1 VTVRVDLL
9 RCVVCEST
17 DVRPT
22 EMVESYQL
30 ARCGS
35 CGLEF
40 TANPSLEV
48 GAYDTTYRG
57 EGGVLADPTPYVG
70 PAVRLSLEA
79 RALWV
84 PPPYLTAAERWVLRR
99 MRDRLPPGAR
109 VVDIGCGTG
118 RFLRAAR
125 RAGFDA
131 VGIEPAPSIV
141 RLLRQLGFDARE
153 GALPNLGM
161 EDRTVVRGVTAFEVL
176 EHLPDP
182 VPALREIRRA
192 FPLAVVGVSVPSPFR
207 AGLERGIRGPSD
219 YPPNHYLRWT
229 PKSLRVAFERA
240 GFAEIEVALPKPLGR
255 EFMPGIGSLALRRR
269 RNRTQGAA
277 GAGAGVAPDMA
288 RFQTP
293 KVGRLAATLILT
305 MHWLAGS
312 LLSSL
317 GWTAARRAARRG
329 RTSASVALIAA
340 PPREAAKEGGP

>member
-1 VTVRVDLL
+1 MVNMDLL
-9 RCVVCEST
+9 RCVICETT

-22 EMVESYQL
+22 ETVGPYRL

-40 TANPSLEV
+40 TLNPSLRLE
-48 GAYDTTYRG
+48 AYNSSYRG
-57 EGGVLADPTPYVG
+57 EAGVLADATPYLS

-99 MRDRLPPGAR
+99 LRERLPPGTR

-125 RAGFDA
+125 RAGFEV
-131 VGIEPAPSIV
+131 VGIDPAPTIV
-141 RLLRQLGFDARE
+141 GVLQQLGFDVRE
-153 GALPNLGM
+153 GALPNLGL
-161 EDRTVVRGVTAFEVL
+161 EDRAVGGVTLFEVL

-182 VPALREIRRA
+182 VPALCELRRR
-192 FPLAVVGVSVPSPFR
+192 FPLAVVGVSVPSPLR

-229 PKSLRVAFERA
+229 PESLRLAFQRA
-240 GFAEIEVALPKPLGR
+240 GYAEVEIALPKPLGR
-255 EFMPGIGSLALRRR
+255 EFMPGMGSLALRWRR
-269 RNRTQGAA
+269 HRSREDR
-277 GAGAGVAPDMA
+277 GAGTDVAPLMA

-293 KVGRLAATLILT
+293 RVGRLTATMILIG
-305 MHWLAGS
+305 HSLAGS
-312 LLSSL
+312 LLSGL
-317 GWTAARRAARRG
+317 GWVAARRAACRG
-329 RTSASVALIAA
+329 RTSSSMALIAV
-340 PPREAAKEGGP
+340 PPGDAARGEGP